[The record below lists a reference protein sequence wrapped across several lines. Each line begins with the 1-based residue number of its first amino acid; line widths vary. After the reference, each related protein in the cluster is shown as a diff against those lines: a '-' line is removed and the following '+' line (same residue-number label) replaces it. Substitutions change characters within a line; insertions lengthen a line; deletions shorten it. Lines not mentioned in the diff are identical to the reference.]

1 MLDAKKGHIV
11 SIASMASYFTCC
23 GLVDYAATK
32 AGVLALHEGTSS
44 EIFNTVVYCLLYY
57 KLTPSTQRSQPRT
70 QTPIRPE
77 WPLHSDLHRA
87 PHMGPNAS
95 YKGLGGVS
103 CCIEDVHLST
113 FGSL

>member
-44 EIFNTVVYCLLYY
+44 EIFDVVVYCLLYC
-57 KLTPSTQRSQPRT
+57 KLTPSNSKASTKNSSTDTART
-70 QTPIRPE
+70 AAAFRP
-77 WPLHSDLHRA
+77 PSCT
-87 PHMGPNAS
+87 S
-95 YKGLGGVS
+95 CGLKR
-103 CCIEDVHLST
+103 L
-113 FGSL
+113 L

>member
-11 SIASMASYFTCC
+11 SIAGMASYFTCC

-44 EIFNTVVYCLLYY
+44 EIFDMVVYCVLYC

-70 QTPIRPE
+70 QTPIWPE
-77 WPLHSDLHRA
+77 RPLHSDLHRA
-87 PHMGPNAS
+87 PHVGSNAS
-95 YKGLGGVS
+95 CKGLAGVS
-103 CCIEDVHLST
+103 CCIEDVRLAT